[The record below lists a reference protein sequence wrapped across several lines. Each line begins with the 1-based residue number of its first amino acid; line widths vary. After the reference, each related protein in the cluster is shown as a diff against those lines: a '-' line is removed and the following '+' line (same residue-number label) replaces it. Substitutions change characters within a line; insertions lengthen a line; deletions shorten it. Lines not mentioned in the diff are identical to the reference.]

1 MGKRVRRGRFLSDFS
16 PQRSGAAAAGASPPK
31 DDGRGDK
38 YRGVGSDCHA
48 DNNGKGKVT
57 QHRAPEEKQAKNRDE
72 RHRACKNCAAKCL
85 VDAFVHDLLDCAPTS
100 TGQAFSDSVVN
111 DDGVVD
117 GVSGDRQ
124 DSADHRE
131 RQFAPKEREHANR
144 NEDIVQECDNRAH
157 RKGKLKAK
165 GYED

>member
-57 QHRAPEEKQAKNRDE
+57 QHRAPKKNRQ
-72 RHRACKNCAAKCL
+72 RIGMSVTVL
-85 VDAFVHDLLDCAPTS
+85 VRIVRL
-100 TGQAFSDSVVN
+100 SVWLML
-111 DDGVVD
+111 
-117 GVSGDRQ
+117 SFMIC
-124 DSADHRE
+124 S
-131 RQFAPKEREHANR
+131 
-144 NEDIVQECDNRAH
+144 IVPRRPLA
-157 RKGKLKAK
+157 RPSRIRS
-165 GYED
+165 